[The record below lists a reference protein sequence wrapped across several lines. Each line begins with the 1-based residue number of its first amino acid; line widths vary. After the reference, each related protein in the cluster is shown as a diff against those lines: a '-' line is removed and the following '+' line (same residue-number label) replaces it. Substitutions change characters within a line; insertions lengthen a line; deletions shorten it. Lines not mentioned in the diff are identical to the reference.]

1 MAERVV
7 VAPDKF
13 KGSLSAADVTARV
26 AAGLALGGFAGEV
39 VPVPVADGGDGT
51 VDAAVAAGYRR
62 VDIEV
67 RGPVGIPVI
76 ASFALLD
83 GTAVIE
89 AAQACGLTLLSPGE
103 LAPLTATSHGV
114 GELILAAERMGAR
127 RIVLGVGGVATTD
140 GGAGLLQALGAKLA
154 DDRGRE
160 LPPGGAAL
168 GRLASLELSR
178 LRDLAGVEFWLASD
192 VDNPLLGAAGAA
204 AVYGPQK
211 GASDDDVRVLE
222 AGLARWAELAEAA
235 VAPRSGDGPG
245 RPSPHRV
252 AERRVAEQPG
262 AGAAGGLGFAALLF
276 LGARMRPGIEL
287 LLELASFGPRLEGAR
302 LVITGEG
309 SLDAQ
314 TLHGKA
320 PVGVSLAAAAHTPPV
335 PVVAVAGRCTL
346 SPDELGGAGIAAV
359 YTVTDI
365 EPDPELRM
373 LNAGPLVERLAER
386 IAADW
391 LGLPATTGRCP
402 QQKGKRSLV
411 TRYARRRAS
420 ITWVAGPAAPVSA
433 QRCSRAVIGAQQ
445 SWEREGLRRDPDH
458 VGAACHPVCG
468 IAPAAAGRTGTDPGG
483 ARLGRR
489 DQPADDQ

>member
-13 KGSLSAADVTARV
+13 KGSLSATAVTARV
-26 AAGLALGGFAGEV
+26 AAGLALGGFGGEV

-51 VDAAVAAGYRR
+51 VAAAVSAGYQR

-67 RGPVGIPVI
+67 RGPVGAPVI

-103 LAPLTATSHGV
+103 LAPLTATSRGV

-140 GGAGLLQALGAKLA
+140 GGAGLVQALGAKLA
-154 DDRGRE
+154 DDSGRE

-178 LRDLAGVEFWLASD
+178 LGDLPGVEFWLASD

-222 AGLARWAELAEAA
+222 AGLARWADLAEAA
-235 VAPRSGDGPG
+235 VAPRSGSAGPG
-245 RPSPHRV
+245 RPAPH
-252 AERRVAEQPG
+252 RVAEQPG

-287 LLELASFGPRLEGAR
+287 LLELASFGERLDGAR

-320 PVGVSLAAAAHTPPV
+320 PVGVALAAAAHTPPV

-346 SPDELGGAGIAAV
+346 SSDELSAAGIAAV
-359 YTVTDI
+359 YAVADI
-365 EPDPELRM
+365 EPDQDLRM
-373 LNAGPLVERLAER
+373 ANAGPLVERLAER

-391 LGLPATTGRCP
+391 LN
-402 QQKGKRSLV
+402 
-411 TRYARRRAS
+411 
-420 ITWVAGPAAPVSA
+420 
-433 QRCSRAVIGAQQ
+433 
-445 SWEREGLRRDPDH
+445 
-458 VGAACHPVCG
+458 
-468 IAPAAAGRTGTDPGG
+468 
-483 ARLGRR
+483 
-489 DQPADDQ
+489 

>member
-1 MAERVV
+1 MVERVV
-7 VAPDKF
+7 VAADKF
-13 KGSLSAADVTARV
+13 KGSLSAEDVTARV
-26 AAGLALGGFAGEV
+26 AAGLARAGFGGEV

-51 VDAAVAAGYRR
+51 VAAAVSAGYRQ
-62 VDIEV
+62 VDIGV
-67 RGPVGIPVI
+67 RGPVGRAVT

-89 AAQACGLTLLSPGE
+89 AAQACGLTLLPPGE
-103 LAPLTATSHGV
+103 LAPLTATSRGV
-114 GELILAAERMGAR
+114 GELILAATRMGAK

-140 GGAGLLQALGAKLA
+140 GGAGLAQALGAELT
-154 DDRGRE
+154 DESGRP

-168 GRLASLELSR
+168 GRLASLELPR
-178 LRDLAGVEFWLASD
+178 LDALSGVEFWLASD

-222 AGLARWAELAEAA
+222 AGLARWADLAESA
-235 VAPRSGDGPG
+235 VAASRVDPG
-245 RPSPHRV
+245 AGSASPTRV
-252 AERRVAEQPG
+252 ADAAG

-287 LLELASFGPRLEGAR
+287 LLELASFGERLDGAR

-320 PVGVSLAAAAHTPPV
+320 PVGVARAAAAHTPPV

-346 SPDELGGAGIAAV
+346 SPDELRAVGISAA
-359 YTVTDI
+359 YAVTDI
-365 EPDPELRM
+365 ESDPDRCM
-373 LNAGPLVERLAER
+373 TNAGPLVERLAER

-391 LGLPATTGRCP
+391 LGTNVNAM
-402 QQKGKRSLV
+402 
-411 TRYARRRAS
+411 
-420 ITWVAGPAAPVSA
+420 
-433 QRCSRAVIGAQQ
+433 
-445 SWEREGLRRDPDH
+445 
-458 VGAACHPVCG
+458 
-468 IAPAAAGRTGTDPGG
+468 
-483 ARLGRR
+483 
-489 DQPADDQ
+489 